1 MQANYEMMEE
11 FYNAFNTTVENMLDK
26 IKDAENI
33 VNKLDNWD
41 IWDGNGYDVYRG
53 KFDDLVSSFGSFCN
67 DLYKLN
73 NNIKT
78 SIENYKEVDKK
89 SAEALHNGV

>member
-1 MQANYEMMEE
+1 MQANYEMMQG
-11 FYNAFNTTVENMLDK
+11 FYDGLNTTVDAMLDS
-26 IKDAENI
+26 IKDAEDI
-33 VNKLDNWD
+33 VNKLDNWEC
-41 IWDGNGYDVYRG
+41 WDGNGYDAYRK
-53 KFDDLVSSFGSFCN
+53 KFDDLVSNFGAFCN

-78 SIENYKEVDKK
+78 SIENYKEVDKQ